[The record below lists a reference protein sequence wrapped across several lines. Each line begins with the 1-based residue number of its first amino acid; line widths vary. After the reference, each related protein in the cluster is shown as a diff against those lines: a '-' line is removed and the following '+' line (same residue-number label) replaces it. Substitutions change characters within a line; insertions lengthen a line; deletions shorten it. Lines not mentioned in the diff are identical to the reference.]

1 MDLAVLVFQNEVQ
14 ANIFAKIIE
23 NNSLS
28 SAAELQN
35 HIAGILVE
43 PEDPLCY
50 LKTRLNFNF
59 APFTTS
65 VYQSAALDEMVNL
78 KYAKNMLK
86 KASIKT
92 WADIKK
98 TKLKRIPCY
107 VLVNIAQSY
116 IELTAMI
123 NKKPITILIQN
134 SSKAIFDETPEGYTK
149 YSENIFRSKIPPN
162 PLVHLVKVE
171 KGLEKFEEYIKEMYK
186 IGEDNIDQL
195 VLCSTGNMGC
205 QVSKRGIQI

>member
-107 VLVNIAQSY
+107 VLGGKYVVFVSSRSVKMRGFSFFSLYKSLFIFQILNVKMYNYGKQNIIVNFI
-116 IELTAMI
+116 IKKL
-123 NKKPITILIQN
+123 NKTQ
-134 SSKAIFDETPEGYTK
+134 F
-149 YSENIFRSKIPPN
+149 
-162 PLVHLVKVE
+162 HQKV
-171 KGLEKFEEYIKEMYK
+171 
-186 IGEDNIDQL
+186 
-195 VLCSTGNMGC
+195 
-205 QVSKRGIQI
+205 